1 LFFFVSNLREQTTW
15 PIHFKIQKQTI
26 LKIKIM
32 RQFLKF
38 TLATIV
44 GVFLASILSMFILF
58 GIAGAI
64 GSSSEKVTEVSE
76 NSVYQLDLEGT
87 LVDRSEE
94 NPFSGAFAEALGQ
107 DEQKVIGLDDVLA
120 NIQKAKKNENIKGI
134 YLKGGMLMGGFA
146 SIKEIRDALVDFKKS
161 GKFVVAYA
169 DNYMQK
175 NYYLATVADK
185 ILINP
190 QGMVELKG
198 LSAELMFF
206 KNTLDKLGIEMQVV
220 KVGTYK
226 SAVEPY
232 INTKMS
238 DANRE
243 QVSIFLGS
251 IWKNMVGE
259 ISKSRKISPENL
271 NLYADEMMMFQP
283 TEKSKQ
289 YNLVDSLVFAD
300 EVDSIIGKYTKDFKI
315 VKHNDMCNVPE
326 DVKFEKDKV
335 GIIYAVGGIDSGD
348 SEGINSEKL
357 VETINEVA
365 NDSSVKAVVFRV
377 SSPGGSAYGSEQ
389 IWRALTLLKAKK
401 PLIVSMGDYAASGG
415 YYISCMADKIVAQPT
430 TITGSIGI
438 FGLIPNMEGLN
449 NKLGFT
455 YDGVK
460 TNKMGD
466 AISVNRKF
474 TPEERDLMQNYVNRG
489 YELFVKRCADGR
501 KKTPDQIKAIAEGR
515 VWTGEDALKIGLV
528 DKIGGMDLALK
539 LAVEKAKLKTYM
551 IKDFPVKED
560 FFTKLMKDFDTSL
573 ETRILKSQL
582 GDDYKLLKKAQE
594 LKQLSGIQAR
604 MPFDFEIK

>member
-1 LFFFVSNLREQTTW
+1 MREQTTW
-15 PIHFKIQKQTI
+15 LIHFKIQKQTI

>member
-1 LFFFVSNLREQTTW
+1 MKQFF
-15 PIHFKIQKQTI
+15 
-26 LKIKIM
+26 
-32 RQFLKF
+32 KF
-38 TLATIV
+38 TLATIL
-44 GVFLASILSMFILF
+44 GVFLASILSTLLFF

-64 GSSSEKVTEVSE
+64 AGSGDKVTEVSE
-76 NSVYQLDLEGT
+76 NSVYQLNLEGT

-94 NPFSGAFAEALGQ
+94 NPLSGALAEVFGQ
-107 DEQKVIGLDDVLA
+107 AEQKVIGLDDVLA
-120 NIQKAKKNENIKGI
+120 NIRKAKNNENIKGI
-134 YLKGGMLMGGFA
+134 YLKGGELMGGFA
-146 SIKEIRDALVDFKKS
+146 SMKEIRDALIDFKKS

-169 DNYMQK
+169 DNYMQR
-175 NYYLATVADK
+175 NYYLASVADK
-185 ILINP
+185 VLINP

-198 LSAELMFF
+198 LSMELMFF

-243 QVSIFLGS
+243 QVNVFLGS
-251 IWKNMVGE
+251 IWKNMVSE
-259 ISKSRKISPENL
+259 ISKSRKITPENL

-289 YNLVDSLVFAD
+289 YALVDSLVYAD
-300 EVDSIIGKYTKDFKI
+300 EVDSIISKYVKDFKL
-315 VKHNDMCNVPE
+315 VEHADMCFVAE
-326 DVKFEKDKV
+326 DEKFEKDKV
-335 GIIYAVGGIDSGD
+335 GVIYAVGGIDGGD
-348 SEGINSEKL
+348 SEGIDSEKL

-365 NDSSVKAVVFRV
+365 KDSSVKAVVFRV

-389 IWRALTLLKAKK
+389 IWRALTQLKAKK
-401 PLIVSMGDYAASGG
+401 PLVVSMGDYAASGG
-415 YYISCMADKIVAQPT
+415 YYISCMADQIVAQPN

-438 FGLIPNMEGLN
+438 FGLIPNIEGLN

-501 KKTPDQIKAIAEGR
+501 KKTPEQIKAIAEGR
-515 VWTGEDALKIGLV
+515 VWTGEDALKLGLV
-528 DKIGGMDLALK
+528 DKIGGIDDALK
-539 LAVEKAKLKTYM
+539 IAVSKAKLKAYM
-551 IKDFPVKED
+551 VKEFPVKED
-560 FFTKLMKDFDTSL
+560 FFTKLMKDFDSSV
-573 ETRILKSQL
+573 EIRILKSQL
-582 GDDYKLLKKAQE
+582 GEDYKLLKKVQE
-594 LKQLSGIQAR
+594 LKQINGIQAR
-604 MPFDFEIK
+604 MPFEFDIK

>member
-1 LFFFVSNLREQTTW
+1 MKQFF
-15 PIHFKIQKQTI
+15 
-26 LKIKIM
+26 
-32 RQFLKF
+32 KF
-38 TLATIV
+38 TLATIL
-44 GVFLASILSMFILF
+44 GVFLASILSMLLFF

-64 GSSSEKVTEVSE
+64 AGSSEDVVEISE

-87 LVDRSEE
+87 LVDRSEDD
-94 NPFSGAFAEALGQ
+94 PLSGAFAEAFGQ
-107 DEQKVIGLDDVLA
+107 AEQKVIGLDDVLA
-120 NIQKAKKNENIKGI
+120 NISKAKADENVKGI

-161 GKFVVAYA
+161 GKFIVAYA

-175 NYYLATVADK
+175 NYYLASVADK
-185 ILINP
+185 VLINP
-190 QGMVELKG
+190 EGMLELKG

-243 QVSIFLGS
+243 QVNVFLGS
-251 IWKNMVGE
+251 IWKNMVSE
-259 ISKSRKISPENL
+259 VSKSRKITPENI
-271 NLYADEMMMFQP
+271 NLYADEMMVFQP
-283 TEKSKQ
+283 TAKLKQ
-289 YNLVDSLVFAD
+289 YALVDSLVYAD
-300 EVDSIIGKYTKDFKI
+300 EVDSIIGKFVKDFKI
-315 VKHNDMCNVPE
+315 VEHSDMCKVADDE
-326 DVKFEKDKV
+326 KFEKDKV
-335 GIIYAVGGIDSGD
+335 GIIYAVGGIDGGD

-365 NDSSVKAVVFRV
+365 KDSSVKAVVFRV

-389 IWRALTLLKAKK
+389 IWRALTQLKAKK
-401 PLIVSMGDYAASGG
+401 PLVVSMGDYAASGG
-415 YYISCMADKIVAQPT
+415 YYISCMADQIVAQPN

-438 FGLIPNMEGLN
+438 FGLIPNIEGLN

-455 YDGVK
+455 YDVVK

-474 TPEERDLMQNYVNRG
+474 TPEERDLMQGYVNRG

-501 KKTPDQIKAIAEGR
+501 KKSTDQIKAIAEGR
-515 VWTGEDALKIGLV
+515 VWTGEDALKLGLV
-528 DKIGGMDLALK
+528 DKIGGMDEALK
-539 LAVEKAKLKTYM
+539 IAVSKAKLKAYM
-551 IKDFPVKED
+551 VKEFPVKED
-560 FFTKLMKDFDTSL
+560 FFTKLMKDFDSSV

-594 LKQLSGIQAR
+594 LKQINGIQAR
-604 MPFDFEIK
+604 MPFEFEIK

>member
-1 LFFFVSNLREQTTW
+1 
-15 PIHFKIQKQTI
+15 
-26 LKIKIM
+26 
-32 RQFLKF
+32 
-38 TLATIV
+38 
-44 GVFLASILSMFILF
+44 
-58 GIAGAI
+58 
-64 GSSSEKVTEVSE
+64 
-76 NSVYQLDLEGT
+76 
-87 LVDRSEE
+87 
-94 NPFSGAFAEALGQ
+94 
-107 DEQKVIGLDDVLA
+107 
-120 NIQKAKKNENIKGI
+120 
-134 YLKGGMLMGGFA
+134 
-146 SIKEIRDALVDFKKS
+146 
-161 GKFVVAYA
+161 
-169 DNYMQK
+169 
-175 NYYLATVADK
+175 
-185 ILINP
+185 
-190 QGMVELKG
+190 
-198 LSAELMFF
+198 
-206 KNTLDKLGIEMQVV
+206 
-220 KVGTYK
+220 
-226 SAVEPY
+226 
-232 INTKMS
+232 
-238 DANRE
+238 
-243 QVSIFLGS
+243 
-251 IWKNMVGE
+251 
-259 ISKSRKISPENL
+259 
-271 NLYADEMMMFQP
+271 
-283 TEKSKQ
+283 
-289 YNLVDSLVFAD
+289 
-300 EVDSIIGKYTKDFKI
+300 
-315 VKHNDMCNVPE
+315 MCNVPE